1 MKSVP
6 GTVLSIFTKIIGVIL
21 SYFGF
26 GGGVKGVM
34 MKMLP
39 TSSIIQWVISA
50 VSLFFP
56 MLGTILTMGSKFL
69 V

>member
-6 GTVLSIFTKIIGVIL
+6 GTVFSIFTKILGVIL
-21 SYFGF
+21 GYFGF
-26 GGGVKGVM
+26 SGGVKGM
-34 MKMLP
+34 MWKMLP

-50 VSLFFP
+50 ISIFFP
-56 MLGTILTMGSKFL
+56 MLGPIITMGSKFL